1 MISSMHN
8 SGVVAVVFADID
20 DDLRLH
26 LLPLL
31 LPPPLVESILFVIDT
46 AVVVAVFVVDD
57 DSTICIDSL
66 STIQYAKVNMRFLLS
81 TIRCHGVLLA
91 CKLRAFSGIY
101 GVFCLLFSTNAG

>member
-1 MISSMHN
+1 MQN

-26 LLPLL
+26 LLLLL
-31 LPPPLVESILFVIDT
+31 LPPPLESILFVIDT
-46 AVVVAVFVVDD
+46 AVVVAVFVDASSDD

-91 CKLRAFSGIY
+91 CKLRAFSGITEY
-101 GVFCLLFSTNAG
+101 FACCFQPMLDD

>member
-26 LLPLL
+26 LLLLL
-31 LPPPLVESILFVIDT
+31 LPSSLESILFVIDT